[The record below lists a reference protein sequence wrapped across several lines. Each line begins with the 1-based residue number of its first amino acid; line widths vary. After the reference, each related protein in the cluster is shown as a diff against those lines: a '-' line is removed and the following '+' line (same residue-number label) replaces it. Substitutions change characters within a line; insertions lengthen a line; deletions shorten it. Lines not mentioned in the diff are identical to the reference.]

1 MDKYQEL
8 EVKMKQHL
16 LADFLME
23 SDSAITK
30 ETAKALDFP
39 KFRKCLL
46 ILFKLTSPKDC
57 QKEKME
63 TGMELLTSIIIEI
76 SQKYNLLTTSTH
88 IDSDLCYI
96 FFNRNNDD
104 VVKMQILLEYVMQDA
119 SKIFNHFGLNLI
131 CTSSNSHIVP
141 ETLPKAYREARDL
154 LVSKQKNHTN
164 GLFYYMDTKEPLRTS
179 YYYPIE
185 KELLIIQ
192 LLKSGN
198 PDMLIKEVKDIISAN
213 VDGNF
218 IVSLESARC
227 MFLDIVS
234 TVFKTCKTGSPDGF
248 NLDIDDISTIRLLM
262 NCTDVSIMTKVT
274 INLFRYCCDEI
285 KMLSITTDDAVISTV
300 KDYIDTHYEDSTLCV
315 TTVANR
321 FSMHPNYLSKMFKN
335 DTHMNLSGYINTAR
349 IREAKRFLT
358 QTNLSFEEICKE
370 IGFGSYRTFT
380 RVFKQIVGIS
390 PSDFKALVKSEKS

>member
-1 MDKYQEL
+1 MNTYQEL
-8 EVKMKQHL
+8 EVKVKQHL
-16 LADFLME
+16 LADFLIE
-23 SDSAITK
+23 SDAAITK
-30 ETAKALDFP
+30 EAVKALDFP
-39 KFRKCLL
+39 KFRNCVL

-57 QKEKME
+57 QKEKVE
-63 TGMELLTSIIIEI
+63 TGMEFLTSIIIEI
-76 SQKYNLLTTSTH
+76 SQKYNLLTASTH
-88 IDSDLCYI
+88 IDGDLCYV
-96 FFNRNNDD
+96 FFFRNNDD
-104 VVKMQILLEYVMQDA
+104 VIKMQILLEYVMQDA

-131 CTSSNSHIVP
+131 CTSSNSHIAP

-154 LVSKQKNHTN
+154 LVSKQKKHTN

-185 KELLIIQ
+185 KELLIVQ

-198 PDMLIKEVKDIISAN
+198 PDMLIEEVKNIISAN

-234 TVFKTCKTGSPDGF
+234 TVFKTCKTGTPDGF

-262 NCTDVSIMTKVT
+262 NCTDISIMTNVT
-274 INLFRYCCDEI
+274 LNLFRNCCEEI
-285 KMLSITTDDAVISTV
+285 KMLSISTDDAVISTV
-300 KDYIDTHYEDSTLCV
+300 KDYIDTHYADSTLCV
-315 TTVANR
+315 TSIASK

-335 DTHMNLSGYINTAR
+335 ETHMNLSGYINTAR
-349 IREAKRFLT
+349 VREAKRFLT
-358 QTNLSFEEICKE
+358 QTNLSFEEICRK

-380 RVFKQIVGIS
+380 RVFRQAVGIS
-390 PSDFKALVKSEKS
+390 PSDFKTLVKNDKI